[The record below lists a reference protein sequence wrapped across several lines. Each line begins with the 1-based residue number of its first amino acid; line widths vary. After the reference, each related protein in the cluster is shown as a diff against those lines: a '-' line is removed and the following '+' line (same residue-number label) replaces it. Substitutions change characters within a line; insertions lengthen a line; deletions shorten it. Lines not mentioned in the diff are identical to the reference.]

1 MSDIFCTFV
10 VQIRNTFSPPE
21 TRQSATNMMHAE
33 FHIFEEWQRE
43 PFRNNLKSVLFEN
56 GQNDYHVTT
65 NGATIALDIAYIST
79 YVIGFHL
86 ISCIEAMRVRHE
98 ISGYLADVEY
108 RN

>member
-1 MSDIFCTFV
+1 MYLCSTK
-10 VQIRNTFSPPE
+10 RNNIQQTFSPPE
-21 TRQSATNMMHAE
+21 TRIIGNYMMHAE

-43 PFRNNLKSVLFEN
+43 PFRNNLRSVLSDN

-65 NGATIALDIAYIST
+65 NGATIALDIAYINT

-108 RN
+108 HN